1 MYQFDDDIVMSMASN
16 KSKVAMVEAA
26 IENYESRGKR
36 HDDSLDSHVYAAEA
50 YSVLESVQGTK
61 ETRDRYLSF
70 AETVRNS
77 LVTEAIYDLYKKSV
91 PVQLRENNT
100 ETSIMRAIVCEY
112 VNEQGYG
119 TILECMKTASTA
131 MSEMYNLITE
141 TATKILEAVDKS
153 NPETFNITPEMR
165 DEFFKQLNY
174 NDSEA
179 IADAINS
186 RVSDAVDDFVT
197 ANTKDHEDITAALQ
211 QAQEKIDNSPSE
223 DEELHEAYRGVAK
236 RKINKIRNAPK
247 SVFHAMVSSLSESVL
262 RNPESHAEFMLEGHL
277 NMDKIVDRAK
287 LMYGFMETLNT
298 SRLQNIDELFI
309 TDIIEGLKK

>member
-1 MYQFDDDIVMSMASN
+1 MYGFDDDIIMSMANN

-26 IENYESRGKR
+26 IDSYESRGKK
-36 HDDSLDSHVYAAEA
+36 HDDSIDTMRYSAEA
-50 YSVLESVQGTK
+50 QSIMESVGAVTETK
-61 ETRDRYLSF
+61 NRYLSF

-77 LVTEAIYDLYKKSV
+77 LVTEAIYNLYKKSV
-91 PVQLRENNT
+91 DVQLRESNT

-112 VNEQGYG
+112 VNEHGYD
-119 TILECMKTASTA
+119 TILERMKTASTA

-141 TATKILEAVDKS
+141 TATKILEGADKS
-153 NPETFNITPEMR
+153 NPETFTITPEMR
-165 DEFFKQLNY
+165 DEFFKQLDY

-211 QAQEKIDNSPSE
+211 QAQEKIDSAPSE
-223 DEELHEAYRGVAK
+223 DEELRESYQMSAK
-236 RKINKIRNAPK
+236 RKINEIRNAPK
-247 SVFHAMVSSLSESVL
+247 SVFHAMVSSLSESVM
-262 RNPESHAEFMLEGHL
+262 RNPESHAEFMLEGHF
-277 NMDKIVDRAK
+277 NMDKIVNRTK

-298 SRLQNIDELFI
+298 SRLQKIDESFI
-309 TDIIEGLKK
+309 SDIVEGLKK